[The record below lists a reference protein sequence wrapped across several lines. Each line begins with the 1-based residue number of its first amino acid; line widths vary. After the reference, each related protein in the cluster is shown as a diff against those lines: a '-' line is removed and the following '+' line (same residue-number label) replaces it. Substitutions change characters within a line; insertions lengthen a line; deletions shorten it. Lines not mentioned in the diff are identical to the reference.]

1 MLSAEEPADSM
12 VEGNQL
18 SWTIQAR
25 FAGPLF
31 LFCSGFVATLTLFVI
46 RALLGP
52 YEYTNESVER
62 QNLTPT
68 LLFAKTN
75 LGGTCPVRRVFL

>member
-1 MLSAEEPADSM
+1 MI
-12 VEGNQL
+12 EGNQL
-18 SWTIQAR
+18 SRTIQAQS
-25 FAGPLF
+25 AGSLF
-31 LFCSGFVATLTLFVI
+31 LFCFGFVATLTLFVI
-46 RALLGP
+46 RALLRP
-52 YEYTNESVER
+52 YEYTNEPVKR